1 MFENLFLKFVFQT
14 SKTVFLRHISTKQP
28 TDNKST
34 TTPTTNQSYPLE
46 FSQQSNKENPTRCQ
60 NKEIFY
66 YIKKKKKKHK
76 NAHTCGGF
84 CLGHHINGS
93 WCGST
98 HICGSKT
105 Y

>member
-66 YIKKKKKKHK
+66 YIKKKKKKNIK
-76 NAHTCGGF
+76 MPILVVVF
-84 CLGHHINGS
+84 V
-93 WCGST
+93 
-98 HICGSKT
+98 
-105 Y
+105 

>member
-28 TDNKST
+28 TDDKST

-46 FSQQSNKENPTRCQ
+46 FSQQSNKENPTRSQ

-66 YIKKKKKKHK
+66 YIKKKKKNIKMPILVVVFVWR
-76 NAHTCGGF
+76 NYTVGPSSLLCVR
-84 CLGHHINGS
+84 N
-93 WCGST
+93 
-98 HICGSKT
+98 
-105 Y
+105 

>member
-46 FSQQSNKENPTRCQ
+46 FHSNPRKKTQQQVK
-60 NKEIFY
+60 
-66 YIKKKKKKHK
+66 IKKFFIIFKKKMPI
-76 NAHTCGGF
+76 F
-84 CLGHHINGS
+84 VVVFV
-93 WCGST
+93 
-98 HICGSKT
+98 
-105 Y
+105 